1 MGAVLRSL
9 LACSFCVLL
18 RGGRESGG
26 TGKLVGF
33 AGGRRASRSVVSA
46 GGDWRG
52 GGEAGEEESGEAW
65 SWGRREQGAREK
77 GLRAPPGH
85 AAAPASLGP
94 PRPDRALVRAAWRDD
109 LPSEPHPVRVT
120 GDRWVPCLQSPGTR
134 GFVWILALGTLEP
147 KMLQRLDFS
156 LQAPTFSLWVP

>member
-33 AGGRRASRSVVSA
+33 AGGKEGVSFCCVY
-46 GGDWRG
+46 
-52 GGEAGEEESGEAW
+52 GGEGRVGEAKLGKESGEAW

-85 AAAPASLGP
+85 AAAPASLAP
-94 PRPDRALVRAAWRDD
+94 PRPDRAFVRAAWRGD
-109 LPSEPHPVRVT
+109 LPPEPHPVRVT
-120 GDRWVPCLQSPGTR
+120 GDRWVSCLQSPGTR

>member
-1 MGAVLRSL
+1 MIKDHHFKAAALP
-9 LACSFCVLL
+9 
-18 RGGRESGG
+18 GGREAEPESEGG
-26 TGKLVGF
+26 VSRAQDRWTRDRGGQSPGGEE
-33 AGGRRASRSVVSA
+33 AGGA
-46 GGDWRG
+46 G
-52 GGEAGEEESGEAW
+52 